1 MSLKKIEE
9 AREKLEDVKSWQ
21 TLLIEYDHKKRP
33 NNYTCRQFNFA
44 ETKER
49 LQIISDSF
57 DVFMYN
63 IDKAGAT
70 VKEYTGVNSKN
81 TIEKITDVNTNTLTK
96 DSWEKF
102 KASIPSSDDTAHI
115 DNNKCSAYAFIATY
129 VDSEGQ
135 QKNIYFIT
143 KKNPIV
149 NLKKKHIFSFKSNI
163 VKKTSEPLLQFN
175 KTFDVLIYENN
186 LYSLNLNFE
195 DIFNLERTHKKMT
208 NAGLLKIKG
217 KSVITDYQKFEEYAL
232 KGHTPRK
239 FVTFSEDNLKLLED
253 IEARKAIAD
262 KLKLTLDDDNKFIL
276 DDDLK
281 RSSFIKF
288 VCDKLSRHIYWEIVI
303 GLQKAVEQDS

>member
-9 AREKLEDVKSWQ
+9 AREKLTDVTSWQ
-21 TLLIEYDHKKRP
+21 TLLIEYNHKRRS
-33 NNYTCRQFNFA
+33 NNYTCNQFIFSDIN
-44 ETKER
+44 ELK
-49 LQIISDSF
+49 QIISDAFS
-57 DVFMYN
+57 VFMYN
-63 IDKAGAT
+63 IDKVGAT
-70 VKEYTGVNSKN
+70 VHTYTGFNSKN
-81 TIEKITDVNTNTLTK
+81 TVEKIADVSANLLTK
-96 DSWEKF
+96 ENWEKLITSI
-102 KASIPSSDDTAHI
+102 ASCGDSAPI
-115 DNNKCSAYAFIATY
+115 DHKKCSAYAFVATY
-129 VDSEGQ
+129 TDAEHTP
-135 QKNIYFIT
+135 KNIYFIT

-149 NLKKKHIFSFKSNI
+149 NLKEARILLLKNNT
-163 VKKTSEPLLQFN
+163 VKKASEPLMQFN

-208 NAGLLKIKG
+208 DAGLVEIKG
-217 KSVITDYQKFEEYAL
+217 KSVIADYQKFEEYAL

-239 FVTFSEDNLKLLED
+239 FVTFSEDNLNLLED

-303 GLQKAVEQDS
+303 GLQKAAEQDS